1 MYVCVP
7 SEAVGAVAE
16 AVRLSVRVRFLL
28 FIISVLAIAIG
39 GCATSTFEER
49 LSYLDLLKSRGTL
62 TEAEYAIM
70 RRRLVETVD
79 PATLRA
85 PPDVPSPLTEPE
97 RSREPLSAEWVV
109 GSWSGAHTGGGGWHW
124 DVVTIVEFSLTGDD
138 LQWRMTRRFRSAAGE
153 SVAQASG
160 TAAVRENR
168 LEMTGTYV
176 DGSYMASDGTPVAYS
191 LQRAGDRLEGIA
203 SGADS
208 RTRTLLLHRVPASAA
223 PAASV
228 IPPQS
233 LVGVW
238 TGTLLVARRS
248 ATTQIQDNPA
258 TLRIFAEAN
267 DLRWTLESSYY
278 GERLTGSGTVIASR
292 DQVKLLGTYNV
303 PAGGGGHYGVATGA
317 RASDFIEDLSSRALR
332 LLRSRAA
339 AALAVGPADGQGDDS
354 LTRPP
359 ERPCPRRPV

>member
-7 SEAVGAVAE
+7 SEAVGAVVE
-16 AVRLSVRVRFLL
+16 AVRRSVRVRFLP
-28 FIISVLAIAIG
+28 FIVSVLAIAVG

-49 LSYLDLLKSRGTL
+49 LSYLDLLKARGTL
-62 TEAEYAIM
+62 TEEEYAIM

-85 PPDVPSPLTEPE
+85 SPDVPSPSTEPE
-97 RSREPLSAEWVV
+97 RSPEPLSAESIV

-124 DVVTIVEFSLTGDD
+124 DVVTIVEFSLAGDD
-138 LQWRMTRRFRSAAGE
+138 LQWRMTRRFRSPTGM

-160 TAAVRENR
+160 TAVVREDR

-176 DGSYMASDGTPVAYS
+176 DGGYMASDGTPVAYS

-208 RTRTLLLHRVPASAA
+208 RTRTLLLRRVHAGAA
-223 PAASV
+223 PAAPVMS
-228 IPPQS
+228 PES
-233 LVGVW
+233 LVGQW

-278 GERLTGSGTVIASR
+278 GERLTGSGTAIISG
-292 DQVKLLGTYNV
+292 DQVKLLGSYNV

-317 RASDFIEDLSSRALR
+317 RDISIEYTARLSGNNLRGGGTGLDQVPQSFLFERAS
-332 LLRSRAA
+332 
-339 AALAVGPADGQGDDS
+339 Q
-354 LTRPP
+354 
-359 ERPCPRRPV
+359 